1 LSRFALA
8 ALLLAACGTPEP
20 QVPAP
25 VPVPAAATPAKA
37 PPAPSA
43 RPIPEMTKVPEG
55 ELTPT
60 PSGLKYK
67 DLVVG
72 TGAGVEPGGIAVVE
86 YTGWLTDGTM
96 FDSSYKRPDPFKFPL
111 GKGRV
116 IKGWDEGVATMKVGG
131 KRQLVVP
138 ADLAYGDKVKPNIPA
153 GSTLVFD
160 VELIAAQPPRV
171 APEKPQAVAA
181 KEFTKTPSG
190 LLVHDFVVGTGPS
203 PAPGARVTVDY
214 TGWLENGTQFDSSM
228 ERPSGITFPLG
239 QGQVIKGW
247 DEGIATMKEG
257 GSRQLKIPSDLAY
270 GPKGRPPVI
279 PENATLI
286 FEVTLVDAGEG
297 K

>member
-1 LSRFALA
+1 MFRFTLTALV
-8 ALLLAACGTPEP
+8 LVACGTPEP

-25 VPVPAAATPAKA
+25 VPLAAAPAPAPAKA
-37 PPAPSA
+37 HPSA
-43 RPIPEMTKVPEG
+43 RPIPEKTAVPEG
-55 ELTPT
+55 ELTAM

-72 TGAGVEPGGIAVVE
+72 TGTSPEPGSMAVVE

-131 KRQLVVP
+131 KRQLVIP
-138 ADLAYGDKVKPNIPA
+138 ADLAYGSKVKPNIPPN
-153 GSTLVFD
+153 STLVFD
-160 VELIAAQPPRV
+160 VELVNVLAPRI
-171 APEKPQAVAA
+171 APEKPQVVAA

-203 PAPGARVTVDY
+203 PVKGAKVIVDY
-214 TGWLENGTQFDSSM
+214 TGWLENGTKFDSSM
-228 ERPSGITFPLG
+228 DRPEGIGFQLG
-239 QGQVIKGW
+239 EGQVIKGW
-247 DEGIATMKEG
+247 DEGIASMKEG
-257 GSRQLKIPSDLAY
+257 GSRQLKIPADLAY

-279 PENATLI
+279 PENATLV
-286 FEVTLVDAGEG
+286 FEVTLVHAGAH
-297 K
+297 